1 MHLYFAYPEGVENVP
16 TLAKVLAPGTD
27 IRADGGCAT
36 LPPSV
41 HSSFRPYYWMRGP
54 ALPLPPLPEWVLEQ
68 LEQRQRERQE
78 RMAERARQM
87 QDPSSFTLQEKLRQC
102 ETFLRG
108 VKPAIEGQ
116 GGDAQTFYA
125 ACAGGDFDL
134 TPAEFYPLLS
144 AWNQR
149 CVPPWDERGLRD
161 KIANAERY
169 RTEPRGIRL
178 HHREAPRAPQ
188 APPPAH
194 EARRDSGRR
203 PNQAEA
209 GAREAPLGIAFRPDD
224 LEPPDVDLLLK
235 DFLDDEYLAGTLA
248 IDGHPLTTR
257 GNAARMC
264 RAFGGRIRYC
274 AQLKQW
280 YMWTG
285 THWDVDRN
293 NAVLNLAC
301 QAMSRMHRML
311 TDQHYTVQRS
321 DTQQDAEAKEERRG
335 TLIKHIMRSEQPKE
349 IKPALEYASWQRS
362 LSLLPEQMDADDHL
376 VNTASCVVDIRDMS
390 QYQHDPALLQTKITN
405 YGFDKEADCQ
415 EWDDFMLWA
424 MGGDEALVRFLQ
436 RAAGMSFTGF
446 AREQAFLILWGTGG
460 NGKSTFVN
468 VLKHVAY
475 KYARVLPFEMFLA
488 TNRDRTSGPNEE
500 LLALKDVRLA
510 LASEPDEGRALNESM
525 IKLVTGGEEVTAR
538 PCFGKPVEF
547 KPKFTMWLS
556 CNEKPVIK
564 GMDNGIWRRVML
576 VPFTQTV
583 TEAQK
588 DTGKAERMLARE
600 GEGIL
605 TWCLR
610 GAKEWYHHGLN
621 PPEQVRAAVDEYRE
635 SMDIIGAFLRERCIV
650 NASVSVPSA
659 DLYREYERWS
669 EEQGERYTLSHKKLT
684 QRLRSRGITV
694 EKGRTSNAYV
704 GVTLKGH

>member
-1 MHLYFAYPEGVENVP
+1 MADQQETHQRQQQIRHYLARGWRLFPQHYPLGRSDPQYAQGIECSCGDPNCSQVGKHPMADSRDGKHEMVRNGFHGASLDEREVLRWLAIEPRMNLGVATGAVSGIVVLDFDRAQGQRDFEELALRHGPWPDGPSVRTGNGMHLYFAYPEGVENVP

-178 HHREAPRAPQ
+178 HHREAPRVPQ

-194 EARRDSGRR
+194 EARRDSGHR

-248 IDGHPLTTR
+248 IDGHPLIVPGPNQLRHIVCQLHVR
-257 GNAARMC
+257 G
-264 RAFGGRIRYC
+264 
-274 AQLKQW
+274 Q
-280 YMWTG
+280 
-285 THWDVDRN
+285 DVELRN
-293 NAVLNLAC
+293 RPGLETFL
-301 QAMSRMHRML
+301 L
-311 TDQHYTVQRS
+311 
-321 DTQQDAEAKEERRG
+321 
-335 TLIKHIMRSEQPKE
+335 RSELLFLQIHRLRLHVDQGSVYQNGVHIFANLQNHPVNRVPKE
-349 IKPALEYASWQRS
+349 
-362 LSLLPEQMDADDHL
+362 
-376 VNTASCVVDIRDMS
+376 
-390 QYQHDPALLQTKITN
+390 
-405 YGFDKEADCQ
+405 
-415 EWDDFMLWA
+415 
-424 MGGDEALVRFLQ
+424 
-436 RAAGMSFTGF
+436 
-446 AREQAFLILWGTGG
+446 
-460 NGKSTFVN
+460 
-468 VLKHVAY
+468 KH
-475 KYARVLPFEMFLA
+475 
-488 TNRDRTSGPNEE
+488 
-500 LLALKDVRLA
+500 RLA
-510 LASEPDEGRALNESM
+510 FRH
-525 IKLVTGGEEVTAR
+525 
-538 PCFGKPVEF
+538 
-547 KPKFTMWLS
+547 S
-556 CNEKPVIK
+556 CGP
-564 GMDNGIWRRVML
+564 
-576 VPFTQTV
+576 
-583 TEAQK
+583 
-588 DTGKAERMLARE
+588 
-600 GEGIL
+600 
-605 TWCLR
+605 
-610 GAKEWYHHGLN
+610 GA
-621 PPEQVRAAVDEYRE
+621 
-635 SMDIIGAFLRERCIV
+635 
-650 NASVSVPSA
+650 
-659 DLYREYERWS
+659 
-669 EEQGERYTLSHKKLT
+669 
-684 QRLRSRGITV
+684 
-694 EKGRTSNAYV
+694 
-704 GVTLKGH
+704 